1 MSGYDQFFK
10 QAKKAAGQPK
20 PRPLTSDELAQK
32 LRARMQTEHLQ
43 QKRSP
48 IKLKKRISIPWKL
61 VGFSMVGLLL
71 AALGFQNIDRI
82 EKEVQRVEI
91 SFFGKAFAEEAT
103 PEPKTSEKSPGDT
116 NKKEAVG
123 GEKSKEENPLAKK
136 EYSEEEL
143 NHLGKLNERKRDL
156 DAREEEL
163 NKLEQEILQQ
173 REIVEKKMAELE
185 QTRKAISSTLE
196 EKVQADDKKIENLV
210 QVYSTMKPPQA
221 AKALEE
227 MDETL
232 AIEIIGRMKKKNAAE
247 IMNLVKPEKVK
258 VFSEKYAG
266 YKQK

>member
-1 MSGYDQFFK
+1 M
-10 QAKKAAGQPK
+10 
-20 PRPLTSDELAQK
+20 
-32 LRARMQTEHLQ
+32 
-43 QKRSP
+43 
-48 IKLKKRISIPWKL
+48 
-61 VGFSMVGLLL
+61 
-71 AALGFQNIDRI
+71 
-82 EKEVQRVEI
+82 
-91 SFFGKAFAEEAT
+91 
-103 PEPKTSEKSPGDT
+103 
-116 NKKEAVG
+116 
-123 GEKSKEENPLAKK
+123 
-136 EYSEEEL
+136 
-143 NHLGKLNERKRDL
+143 NERKRDL

-163 NKLEQEILQQ
+163 NKLEQELSQQ

-185 QTRKAISSTLE
+185 LTRKSISSTLE

-247 IMNLVKPEKVK
+247 VMNLVKPEKVK